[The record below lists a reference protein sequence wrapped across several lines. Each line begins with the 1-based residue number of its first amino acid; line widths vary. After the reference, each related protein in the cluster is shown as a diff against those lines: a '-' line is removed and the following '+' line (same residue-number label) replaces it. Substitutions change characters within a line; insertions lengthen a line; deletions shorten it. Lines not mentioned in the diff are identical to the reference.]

1 MAMTTTLII
10 EALAANAGP
19 NVTQEEAATN
29 IATAIIDTIKSMTLT
44 YTTGLVSASPGSP
57 VTGSLSLVTIS

>member
-1 MAMTTTLII
+1 MAMTTSLIKD
-10 EALAANAGP
+10 ALAANTGP
-19 NVTQEEAATN
+19 NITQEQAAEN
-29 IATAIIDTIKSMTLT
+29 IATAIIDTIQSMTLT